1 MPEQE
6 FYTTEELT
14 ELFSLSRFTLWRACK
29 AGLLKVSKKD
39 GVRNLYSR
47 KDVLKFIEKANKE
60 KDN

>member
-14 ELFSLSRFTLWRACK
+14 EFFGLSRYTLWRACK

-47 KDVLKFIEKANKE
+47 KDVLKFIEKSKQG
-60 KDN
+60 KG